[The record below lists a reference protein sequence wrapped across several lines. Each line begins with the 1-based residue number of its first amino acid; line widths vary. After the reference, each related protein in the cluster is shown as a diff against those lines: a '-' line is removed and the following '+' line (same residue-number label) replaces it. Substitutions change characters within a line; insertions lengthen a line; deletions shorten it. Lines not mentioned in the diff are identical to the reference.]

1 MVYDKGRGKFR
12 RYRRNKMKNMYW
24 FTVGFCAAILSAIMI
39 SCTIS
44 PLEASASEPGST
56 PYNPLYV
63 KIVD

>member
-1 MVYDKGRGKFR
+1 
-12 RYRRNKMKNMYW
+12 MKNMYW